1 VSQWLAETFFRL
13 TVQLEKE
20 NIMGEKYQAYRKLNY
35 TLPEK
40 SFTWN
45 LYGAGLENMGKEGQP
60 EAFGIPEPND
70 DQLLVRIDSI
80 GVCFSDV
87 KILKQG
93 GAHPKLYNRDLSK
106 EPTRL
111 GHEVSLTIV
120 KVGKNLQANYKPGQR
135 LAVQPDIYQQGKST
149 AYGYTI
155 PGGLIQYHLIGDEVL
170 KTDAGA
176 CLLPVEEEMGYAE
189 SSLLEP
195 WGCVLGAYTQRRRLT
210 PKQGGV
216 MWIVGQQGDSTSF
229 TFSAGLDAPATI
241 ILTDVPDSVQ
251 KAVSNTE
258 ALIVERNGLT
268 TADYESL
275 SKELTNGI
283 GFDDIVILNPT
294 SATTV
299 STLARFIARRG
310 TFNLVGTKPLDG
322 LPQIDLGRL
331 HYDYTA
337 YVGTNGTDIAAAYGE
352 VRNRCE
358 LRGGGATVFVG
369 AGGPMGQMHVQRA
382 LELPDG
388 PKVVIATEI
397 SDDRLQTLDSM
408 FKSLADKN
416 GRKLFFFNP
425 NTSKQSF
432 HDFVMEVTQ
441 NQGADDVVVSV
452 PVASLMEEGDT
463 VMKPDGMMVFFA
475 GVPNGTMGALN
486 LSNVYLSNA
495 QYTGTSGLTIDDQAS
510 VMERRV
516 AGTLSPGRSVA
527 AIGGLETAAEAI
539 ESVIEGKYPGKVVIF
554 PQIHNLPLMGLKEL
568 KERLPEVAAKLGD
581 DFMWTNEAE
590 EALLEKMW
598 EKPA

>member
-1 VSQWLAETFFRL
+1 
-13 TVQLEKE
+13 
-20 NIMGEKYQAYRKLNY
+20 MGEKYQSYRSLNY
-35 TLPEK
+35 KLPEK
-40 SFTWN
+40 SWAWN
-45 LYGAGLENMGKEGQP
+45 LYGAGLEKMGHDGQP
-60 EAFGIPEPND
+60 EPFSIPDPND

-87 KILKQG
+87 KIIKQG
-93 GAHPKLYNRDLSK
+93 GNHPKLYNRDLSI

-120 KVGKNLQANYKPGQR
+120 KVGKNLQATYKPGQR

-176 CLLPVEEEMGYAE
+176 CLLPVEDDMGYAE

-195 WGCVLGAYTQRRRLT
+195 WGCVIGAYTQRRRLI
-210 PKQGGV
+210 PKKDGI
-216 MWIVGQQGDSTSF
+216 MWIIGQPGDSISF

-241 ILTDVPDSVQ
+241 ILTDVPDSVKQ
-251 KAVSNTE
+251 AVSSTQ
-258 ALIVERNGLT
+258 AKIVERNGLT
-268 TADYESL
+268 PADYESL
-275 SKELTNGI
+275 NKELTTGV

-294 SATTV
+294 SAATV
-299 STLARFIARRG
+299 GQIARLIGRRG
-310 TFNLVGTKPLDG
+310 TCNLAGTKPLDG
-322 LPQIDLGRL
+322 LVQVDLGRL
-331 HYDYTA
+331 HYDYIA
-337 YVGTNGTDIAAAYGE
+337 FIGTNGTDIAASYGE
-352 VRNRCE
+352 ARNRCE
-358 LRGGGATVFVG
+358 LRAGGSTVFIG

-382 LELPDG
+382 LEVPDG
-388 PKVVIATEI
+388 PKLVIATEI
-397 SDDRLQTLDSM
+397 SDDRLQTLSDM
-408 FKSLADKN
+408 FTPLAEKN
-416 GRKLFFFNP
+416 GRKLLFFNP
-425 NTSKQSF
+425 NSSKQSF
-432 HDFVMEVTQ
+432 HDFVMEATQ

-463 VMKPDGMMVFFA
+463 VMKSDGMMVLFA
-475 GVPNGTMGALN
+475 GVVNGTMGFVN

-510 VMERRV
+510 VMARRV

-527 AIGGLETAAEAI
+527 AIGGLETAVEAI

-568 KERLPEVAAKLGD
+568 KERMPEVAAKLGED
-581 DFMWTNEAE
+581 LMWTNEAE
-590 EALLEKMW
+590 VALIEKMW
-598 EKPA
+598 EKPE

>member
-1 VSQWLAETFFRL
+1 
-13 TVQLEKE
+13 
-20 NIMGEKYQAYRKLNY
+20 MGEKYQAYRKLNY
-35 TLPEK
+35 SLPEK
-40 SFTWN
+40 SFAWN
-45 LYGAGLENMGKEGQP
+45 LYGAGLENMGHQGQP
-60 EAFGIPEPND
+60 EPFAIPEPND

-93 GAHPKLYNRDLSK
+93 GSHPKLYNRDLSV

-120 KVGKNLQANYKPGQR
+120 KVGKNLQQTYRPGQR

-176 CLLPVEEEMGYAE
+176 CLLPVDEEMGYAE

-195 WGCVLGAYTQRRRLT
+195 WGCVLAAYTQRRRLS
-210 PKQGGV
+210 PKAGGI
-216 MWIVGQQGDSTSF
+216 MWIVGQPGDTTSL
-229 TFSAGLDAPATI
+229 TFSAGLEAPATI
-241 ILTDVPDSVQ
+241 VLTDVPPSVKQ
-251 KAVSNTE
+251 AVAATS
-258 ALIVERNGLT
+258 AQIVERNGLLV
-268 TADYESL
+268 AEYEAL
-275 SKELTNGI
+275 SKELTQGA
-283 GFDDIVILNPT
+283 GFDDIVVLNPT
-294 SATTV
+294 SAAAV
-299 STLARFIARRG
+299 SQIARLIARRG
-310 TFNLVGTKPLDG
+310 TCNLVGTQPLDG
-322 LPQIDLGRL
+322 LCQVDLGRL
-331 HYDYTA
+331 HYDYIA
-337 YVGTNGTDIAAAYGE
+337 FVGTNGSEISAAYGE
-352 VRNRCE
+352 IRNRCE
-358 LRGGGATVFVG
+358 LRAGGTTVFIG
-369 AGGPMGQMHVQRA
+369 AGGPMGQMHVQRS

-388 PKVVIATEI
+388 PKLVIATEI
-397 SDDRLQTLDSM
+397 SDDRLQTLDAM
-408 FKSLADKN
+408 FSPLAEKQ
-416 GRKLFFFNP
+416 GRTILFFNP
-425 NTSKQSF
+425 NSSKLSF
-432 HDFVMEVTQ
+432 HDFVMQAT
-441 NQGADDVVVSV
+441 NGQGADDVVVSV
-452 PVASLMEEGDT
+452 PVAGLMEEGDT
-463 VMKPDGMMVFFA
+463 VMKPDGMLVLFA
-475 GVPNGTMGALN
+475 GVPNGTMGAVN

-554 PQIHNLPLMGLKEL
+554 PQIHNLPLTGLKEL

-581 DFMWTNEAE
+581 DLMWTNEAE
-590 EALLEKMW
+590 EVLIEKLW